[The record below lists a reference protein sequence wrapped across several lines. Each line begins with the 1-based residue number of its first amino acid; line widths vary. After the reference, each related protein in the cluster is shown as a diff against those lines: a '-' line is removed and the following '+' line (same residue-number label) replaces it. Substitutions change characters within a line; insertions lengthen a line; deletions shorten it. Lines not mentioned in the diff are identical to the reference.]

1 MLFRLCCIV
10 FMLGLFMQTSVAQ
23 KRYFYA
29 VYFKS
34 KDTLAYNTR
43 QPERFLSPRAITRK
57 QKQSIP
63 IDWYDLPVDSSY
75 LNKLQLN
82 RAQILG
88 VSKWMNS
95 ALVGLNDEQEIEQ
108 VKQLPFV
115 ASAQPMGYD
124 FNTKR
129 NTDQKSYRESIK
141 PWLEKNYSESAK
153 DSAQIK
159 RFRFQQE
166 QLKIHQVPHQF
177 AEGVWIA
184 VIDAGFKYVDVLPVF
199 NQLQTSFTYDFVEQE
214 SDVFD
219 DDEHGTAVLSCM
231 AATSL
236 PFIGAASKAN
246 YVLMRTEDASREFP
260 YEEFYWLC
268 AAEAADSMGVDI
280 INSSLGYNEF
290 GDEQFDYKHKH
301 LNGKT
306 ILITKAAELAVR
318 KGMFV
323 VCSAGNEGDK
333 EWEKI
338 VAPADGEHVLTVG
351 GVDMQGKFVSFSS
364 VGPTADKRIKP
375 DVVALAE
382 KVCIANATGGFD
394 FGNGTSYATPIVTSM
409 LAAHWYNI
417 QANEI
422 DVLLKKI
429 RLSSSQFYQPNAVLG
444 YGIPNLLW
452 LVANENNIPKDSVL
466 EIERK
471 KVNIIVNMV
480 AKESGKVDVFVHNEE
495 GNYRLNTIEMVN
507 KGLNRFTLTL
517 KPQFANIPVYVQVK
531 IGNKMLIKSLV
542 K

>member
-1 MLFRLCCIV
+1 
-10 FMLGLFMQTSVAQ
+10 MQILTAQ

-34 KDTLAYNTR
+34 KDTLAYKIQ
-43 QPERFLSPRAITRK
+43 QPERYLSARAIARK
-57 QKQSIP
+57 QKLNVN
-63 IDWYDLPVDSSY
+63 IDWYDLPVDTSC
-75 LNKLQLN
+75 LNKLQSKQ
-82 RAQILG
+82 AHILA
-88 VSKWMNS
+88 VSKWMNA
-95 ALVGLNDEQEIEQ
+95 ALVGLNDEKEIERI
-108 VKQLPFV
+108 KQLSIV
-115 ASAQPMGYD
+115 ASVKSMGYD
-124 FNTKR
+124 FNSKR
-129 NTDQKSYRESIK
+129 NTDQKAYRENLK
-141 PWLEKNYSESAK
+141 PWLEKNFMQSTK
-153 DSAQIK
+153 DSALIK

-166 QLKIHQVPHQF
+166 QVNLYQVKHQF

-199 NQLQTSFTYDFVEQE
+199 NQLQTTFTYDFVEQE

-231 AATSL
+231 AATNA
-236 PFIGAASKAN
+236 PFVGAASKAS

-268 AAEAADSMGVDI
+268 AAETADSLGVDI

-375 DVVALAE
+375 DVVALAD

-394 FGNGTSYATPIVTSM
+394 FGNGTSYATPVVTSM
-409 LAAHWYNI
+409 LAAHWNNI
-417 QANEI
+417 QTNEI
-422 DVLLKKI
+422 DVLLKRIK
-429 RLSSSQFYQPNAVLG
+429 LASSQFYQPNSVLG

-452 LVANENNIPKDSVL
+452 LVVNENNIPKDSVL

-471 KVNIIVNMV
+471 QVKIIVNMI
-480 AKESGKVDVFVHNEE
+480 AKESGKVDVFVHNKE
-495 GNYRLNTIEMVN
+495 GNYRLNTVEMVN
-507 KGLNRFTLTL
+507 KGFNRFTLTL
-517 KPQFANIPVYVQVK
+517 KPQFANIPVYLQVK
-531 IGNKMLIKSLV
+531 LGDEILIKSIV